1 MRKDMPVQKCYSKKS
16 GLLGNNLD
24 RNVIVISTEYNNPPF
39 FFGRKGDYSK
49 FSYF

>member
-1 MRKDMPVQKCYSKKS
+1 MKVVSYGGKKNDEFV
-16 GLLGNNLD
+16 G
-24 RNVIVISTEYNNPPF
+24 TEYKNPPF